1 MDQLEIKEILCA
13 VGVDYG
19 KGLER
24 FMGNVA
30 LYHKFLG
37 KFLDDKS
44 FSQFQADFTA
54 GDMEKAGKSVHTLKG
69 TAGNLSLMRLYTAA
83 DETVQA
89 AVREAVDQYEEL
101 GTNALAAVTNADTL
115 TSAVKLCGI
124 TITYRE
130 GSVVT
135 ISETEPETS
144 SDDTYNDTYYEQVSA
159 YFKNVKATALS
170 GNGLTGEGVTIAV
183 IDSGLKFIA
192 VDPGVFTATLV
203 RKLIPD
209 QVRLPAYIV
218 IVASLVTVTELLE
231 SAAPIEYGSDYRY
244 KKIVE

>member
-1 MDQLEIKEILCA
+1 MYKKGSGLMDQLEIKEILCA

-37 KFLDDKS
+37 KFLDDTS

-89 AVREAVDQYEEL
+89 IRAGKSPAEIEPLARQVEKVYTENCEAIR
-101 GTNALAAVTNADTL
+101 
-115 TSAVKLCGI
+115 K
-124 TITYRE
+124 
-130 GSVVT
+130 
-135 ISETEPETS
+135 
-144 SDDTYNDTYYEQVSA
+144 
-159 YFKNVKATALS
+159 
-170 GNGLTGEGVTIAV
+170 V
-183 IDSGLKFIA
+183 IG
-192 VDPGVFTATLV
+192 
-203 RKLIPD
+203 
-209 QVRLPAYIV
+209 
-218 IVASLVTVTELLE
+218 
-231 SAAPIEYGSDYRY
+231 
-244 KKIVE
+244 